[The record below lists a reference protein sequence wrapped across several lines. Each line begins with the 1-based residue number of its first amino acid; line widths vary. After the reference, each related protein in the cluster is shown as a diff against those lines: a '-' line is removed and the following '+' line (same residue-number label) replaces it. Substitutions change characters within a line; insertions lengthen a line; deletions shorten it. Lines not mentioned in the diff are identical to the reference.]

1 MISLNR
7 RHFGSGLL
15 GSAFLFGG
23 TSLALGAGTVSVAQ
37 FGAVGNGVRDDT
49 LAFENAIRSG
59 ASTIVVPTG
68 MRCRIG
74 RTLLFNNVQ
83 LVLDGGLL
91 LFANLRFSGNT
102 SVVGTG
108 TVESPNAAECIFDLP
123 GTFLVQGVRFV
134 NCFGVA
140 AVRVSPPVGVTI
152 ASFTARNCSFTNCNY
167 GILRQGQNAF
177 GSVTQSV
184 VTGCTFDNLRG
195 DAIEFNM
202 ITRDGSILV
211 ENNVISNIRNLQ
223 ARPNWGIAIGFAG
236 SAYTNTFDDAT
247 SVKNFIVRG
256 NRITNVCQ
264 GIHVE
269 SGKDFLIE
277 NNVIDTIAPENA
289 PNSGLVPI
297 GIVAYGSNRFSIQG
311 NTVTNNRGVAA
322 ISIEPGVAQSRYV
335 AIPQVY
341 TVAKNT
347 AQGRGTIVSYSKG
360 AAAALII
367 NDNNADAL
375 RHFGL
380 VASLEFC
387 RNKVPTTGTGFG
399 MEVNLRPTSGPATFT
414 GEATR
419 PLVRYQSNFIGTR
432 EYVPTGWKNDQI
444 TKVPSGGTTPTN
456 PSPSPSPTPSRPAKP
471 PKTRK

>member
-7 RHFGSGLL
+7 RQFGSGLL
-15 GSAFLFGG
+15 GSAFLFSG
-23 TSLALGAGTVSVAQ
+23 TSLALGAGTVSVVQ
-37 FGAVGNGVRDDT
+37 FGAAGNGVRDDT
-49 LAFENAIRSG
+49 VAFENAIRSG
-59 ASTIVVPTG
+59 ATTIVVPAG
-68 MRCRIG
+68 LRCRIS
-74 RTLLFNNVQ
+74 RPLTFSNVQ
-83 LVLDGGLL
+83 LVLDGGLI
-91 LFANLRFSGNT
+91 LFANLRFAGTT

-108 TVESPNAAECIFDLP
+108 TVESPNAAEFVFDLP

-140 AVRVSPPVGVTI
+140 AVRVSPPLGVTI
-152 ASFTARNCSFTNCNY
+152 ASFTARNCSFANCNY

-177 GSVTQSV
+177 GSVTQSIV
-184 VTGCTFDNLRG
+184 AGCTFDNLRG

-322 ISIEPGVAQSRYV
+322 ISIEPGVSQSRYV

-347 AQGRGTIVSYSKG
+347 AQGRGSILSYSKG

-367 NDNNADAL
+367 NDNSADVL

-387 RNKVPTTGTGFG
+387 RNQVPPAGTGFA
-399 MEVNLRPTSGPATFT
+399 MEINLRPSSGPVTFM
-414 GEATR
+414 GEPTR
-419 PLVRYQSNFIGTR
+419 PQVRYLSNFVGAR
-432 EYVPTGWKNDQI
+432 EYVPTGWKGDVI
-444 TKVPSGGTTPTN
+444 TKVSAGGTTPSN
-456 PSPSPSPTPSRPAKP
+456 PAPSPTKPSRP
-471 PKTRK
+471 PKKSK